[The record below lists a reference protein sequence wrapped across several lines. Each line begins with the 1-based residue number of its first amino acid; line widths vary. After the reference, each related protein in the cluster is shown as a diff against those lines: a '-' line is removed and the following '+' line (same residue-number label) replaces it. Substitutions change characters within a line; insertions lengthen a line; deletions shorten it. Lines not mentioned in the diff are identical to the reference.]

1 MKLRIIRAETKQVRI
16 NRAGRTW
23 VVAGALAAMVAAPL
37 AAQNQSDGYKFIKA
51 VRDRDGAVATEFL
64 DEPGNTVVNARD
76 ITSGETA
83 LHAVVQRRDLTWVRF
98 LLQRGANPNI
108 ADRNGVTPLQIAAQL
123 GFIEG
128 VEQLLKRG
136 ADVDVSDST
145 GETPLISA
153 VHRRDIKLVET
164 LVTNGANPDRADN
177 SGRSAR
183 DYALLMGARSGV
195 LEAIEKAEKD
205 RAEPAKTYGPN

>member
-1 MKLRIIRAETKQVRI
+1 MRGPNIKQGFI
-16 NRAGRTW
+16 F
-23 VVAGALAAMVAAPL
+23 VAGLLAMVASPL
-37 AAQNQSDGYKFIKA
+37 AAQQQSDGYKFIKA
-51 VRDRDGAVATEFL
+51 VRDRDGDVATKLL
-64 DEPGNTVVNARD
+64 DEPGNTIINARD

-108 ADRNGVTPLQIAAQL
+108 ADKNGTVPLQIAAQL

-128 VEQLLKRG
+128 VEQLIKRG

-153 VHRRDIKLVET
+153 VHRRDIKLVEM
-164 LVTNGANPDRADN
+164 LVANGGNPDRTDN

-183 DYALLMGARSGV
+183 DYAMLLGARAGV
-195 LEAIEKAEKD
+195 LEAIEKAEK
-205 RAEPAKTYGPN
+205 AEETTAQTYGPQ

>member
-1 MKLRIIRAETKQVRI
+1 MRGPNIKQGFI
-16 NRAGRTW
+16 F
-23 VVAGALAAMVAAPL
+23 VAGLLAMVASPL
-37 AAQNQSDGYKFIKA
+37 AAQQQSDGYKFIKA
-51 VRDRDGAVATEFL
+51 VRDRDGDVATKLL
-64 DEPGNTVVNARD
+64 DEPGNTIINARD

-108 ADRNGVTPLQIAAQL
+108 ADKNGTVPLQIAAQL

-128 VEQLLKRG
+128 VEQLIKRG
-136 ADVDVSDST
+136 AEVDVSDST

-153 VHRRDIKLVET
+153 VHRRDIKLVEM
-164 LVTNGANPDRADN
+164 LVANGGNPDRTDN

-183 DYALLMGARSGV
+183 DYAMLLGARAGV
-195 LEAIEKAEKD
+195 LEAIEKAEK
-205 RAEPAKTYGPN
+205 AEETTAQTYGPQ

>member
-1 MKLRIIRAETKQVRI
+1 MRGPNIKQGFI
-16 NRAGRTW
+16 F
-23 VVAGALAAMVAAPL
+23 VAGLLAMVASPL
-37 AAQNQSDGYKFIKA
+37 AAQQQSDGYKFIKA
-51 VRDRDGAVATEFL
+51 VRDRDGDVATKLL
-64 DEPGNTVVNARD
+64 DEPGNTIINARD

-108 ADRNGVTPLQIAAQL
+108 ADKNGTVPLQIAAQL

-128 VEQLLKRG
+128 VEQLIKRG
-136 ADVDVSDST
+136 AEVDVSDST

-153 VHRRDIKLVET
+153 VHRRDIKLVEM
-164 LVTNGANPDRADN
+164 LVTNGGNPDRTDN

-183 DYALLMGARSGV
+183 DYAMLLGARAGV
-195 LEAIEKAEKD
+195 LEAIEKAEK
-205 RAEPAKTYGPN
+205 AEESTAQTYGPQ

>member
-1 MKLRIIRAETKQVRI
+1 MRIMFKQGLVM
-16 NRAGRTW
+16 
-23 VVAGALAAMVAAPL
+23 AGAVAAMVASPL
-37 AAQNQSDGYKFIKA
+37 AAQFQSDGYKFIKA
-51 VRDRDGAVATEFL
+51 VRDRDGTVATQLL
-64 DEPGNTVVNARD
+64 DQPGTTIVNARD

-83 LHAVVQRRDLTWVRF
+83 LHAVVQRRDLTWVKF

-108 ADRNGVTPLQIAAQL
+108 ADSNGTYPIQVAAQL

-128 VEQLLKRG
+128 VERLIKGG

-153 VHRRDIKLVET
+153 VHRRDLKMVEILVE
-164 LVTNGANPDRADN
+164 NGAKADRTDN

-183 DYALLMGARSGV
+183 DYAMLMGARSGV
-195 LEAIEKAEKD
+195 LDAIE
-205 RAEPAKTYGPN
+205 RAENPDEDAADTYGPQ

>member
-1 MKLRIIRAETKQVRI
+1 MRGPNIKQGFI
-16 NRAGRTW
+16 F
-23 VVAGALAAMVAAPL
+23 VAGLLAMVASPL
-37 AAQNQSDGYKFIKA
+37 AAQQQSDGYKFIKA
-51 VRDRDGAVATEFL
+51 VRDRDGDVATKLL
-64 DEPGNTVVNARD
+64 DEPGNTIINARD

-108 ADRNGVTPLQIAAQL
+108 ADKNGTVPLQIAAQL

-128 VEQLLKRG
+128 VEQLIKRG
-136 ADVDVSDST
+136 AEVDVSDST

-153 VHRRDIKLVET
+153 VHRRDIKLVEM
-164 LVTNGANPDRADN
+164 LVTNGGNPDRTDN

-183 DYALLMGARSGV
+183 DYAMLLGARAGV
-195 LEAIEKAEKD
+195 LEAIEKAEK
-205 RAEPAKTYGPN
+205 AEETTAQTYGPQ